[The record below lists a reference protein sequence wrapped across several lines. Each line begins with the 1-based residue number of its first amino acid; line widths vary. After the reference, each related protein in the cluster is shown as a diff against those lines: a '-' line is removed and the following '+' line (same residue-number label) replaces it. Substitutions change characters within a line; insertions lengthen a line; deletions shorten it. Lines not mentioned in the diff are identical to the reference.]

1 MKKKLMKA
9 TLKFNLEFPD
19 EQKAH
24 LRCVKST
31 DMAIVLFDLLCNAR
45 KTIAHNH
52 QDASEDFME
61 GVEVVMHHIRKVC
74 EDNNINIDELI
85 D

>member
-1 MKKKLMKA
+1 MKNMKA
-9 TLKFNLEFPD
+9 VLKFNLEFPD

-31 DMAIVLFDLLCNAR
+31 NMAIVLFDLLCNAR
-45 KTIAHNH
+45 KSIAHDH
-52 QDASEDFME
+52 QDASDDFME
-61 GVEVVMHHIRKVC
+61 GVEVVMEHIGKLC

>member
-1 MKKKLMKA
+1 MKA
-9 TLKFNLEFPD
+9 VLKFNLEFPD

-31 DMAIVLFDLLCNAR
+31 NMAIVLFDLLCNAR
-45 KTIAHNH
+45 KSIAHDH
-52 QDASEDFME
+52 QDASDDFME
-61 GVEVVMHHIRKVC
+61 GVEVVMEHIGKLC
-74 EDNNINIDELI
+74 DDNNINIDELI

>member
-1 MKKKLMKA
+1 MKA

-24 LRCVKST
+24 LRCVKAT

-45 KTIAHNH
+45 KTISHKH
-52 QDASEDFME
+52 QDASDDFME
-61 GVEVVMHHIRKVC
+61 GVEVVIDHIRELC
-74 EDNNINIDELI
+74 ETQNINIDELI

>member
-1 MKKKLMKA
+1 MKA
-9 TLKFNLEFPD
+9 VLKFNLEFPD

-31 DMAIVLFDLLCNAR
+31 NMAIVLFDLLCNAR
-45 KTIAHNH
+45 KSIAHDH
-52 QDASEDFME
+52 QDASDDFME
-61 GVEVVMHHIRKVC
+61 GVEVVMKHIGKLC

>member
-1 MKKKLMKA
+1 MKA
-9 TLKFNLEFPD
+9 ILKFNLEFPD

-24 LRCVKST
+24 LRFVKST
-31 DMAIVLFDLLCNAR
+31 NMAIVLFDLLRNAR
-45 KTIAHNH
+45 KSISHDR
-52 QDASEDFME
+52 QDASDDFMQ
-61 GVEVVMHHIRKVC
+61 GVEVVMEHIGKLC

>member
-1 MKKKLMKA
+1 MKA
-9 TLKFNLEFPD
+9 VLKFNLEFPD

-31 DMAIVLFDLLCNAR
+31 NMAIVLFDLLCNAR
-45 KTIAHNH
+45 KSIAHEH
-52 QDASEDFME
+52 QDASDDFAQ
-61 GVEVVMHHIRKVC
+61 GVEVVMKHIGKLC

>member
-1 MKKKLMKA
+1 MKNMKA
-9 TLKFNLEFPD
+9 VLKFNLEFPD

-24 LRCVKST
+24 LRCVKAT
-31 DMAIVLFDLLCNAR
+31 NMANVLFDLLCNAR
-45 KTIAHNH
+45 KTIAHNY
-52 QDASEDFME
+52 QDASDDFMQ
-61 GVEVVMHHIRKVC
+61 GVEVVMEHIGKLC

>member
-31 DMAIVLFDLLCNAR
+31 DMAIVLFDILYNAR
-45 KTIAHNH
+45 KKIHHENE
-52 QDASEDFME
+52 SEAFLE
-61 GVEVVMHHIRKVC
+61 GINSTLAYVRELC
-74 EDNNINIDELI
+74 EARNINIDELI